1 MTHMSFYDRLQ
12 DETANE
18 RAALLAQPLFAE
30 ALAGRVT
37 VSLYIAFLTQAFHHV
52 KHTVPLMMA
61 CGARLGDDRE
71 WLRAKITAYI
81 DEEYGHQEWV
91 LDDIA
96 ASGGDAEAVRRG
108 TPSFET
114 EMMVAYA
121 YDLCARGNPAGFFGM
136 VHVLEGTSTALA
148 TQAAQQIA
156 SALQLPKQ
164 AFSYLSSHGSLDLEH
179 VGFFRELV
187 DAMTPTDQQ
196 AVVHAARR
204 FYRLYGDIF
213 AHLYREHVTC
223 N

>member
-1 MTHMSFYDRLQ
+1 MSFYDRLQ
-12 DETANE
+12 AETAGE
-18 RAALLAQPLFAE
+18 RAQLLAQPLFAD

-37 VSLYIAFLTQAFHHV
+37 VPLYVAFLTQAYHHV

-71 WLRAKITAYI
+71 WLREKITAYI
-81 DEEYGHQEWV
+81 EEEYGHHEWV
-91 LDDIA
+91 LADIA
-96 ASGGDAEAVRRG
+96 ASGGDAEAARRG
-108 TPSFET
+108 EPAFET

-121 YDLCARGNPAGFFGM
+121 YDLIARGNPAGFFGM

-156 SALQLPKQ
+156 GALQLPQK
-164 AFSYLSSHGSLDLEH
+164 AFSYLSSHGSLDIEH
-179 VGFFRELV
+179 VDFFRELV
-187 DAMTPTDQQ
+187 ERMTPADQQ

-213 AHLYREHVTC
+213 ARLHKEHSTC

>member
-1 MTHMSFYDRLQ
+1 MSFYEHLQ
-12 DETANE
+12 AETQHE
-18 RAALLAQPLFAE
+18 RAALLAQPLFAD

-37 VSLYIAFLTQAFHHV
+37 VPLYIAFLTQAYYHV

-61 CGARLGDDRE
+61 CGARLNDDRE

-81 DEEYGHQEWV
+81 DEEYGHHEWV
-91 LDDIA
+91 LNDIA
-96 ASGGDAEAVRRG
+96 ACGGDPAAVRAG
-108 TPSFET
+108 APSFET

-156 SALQLPKQ
+156 GALQLPKK

-179 VGFFRELV
+179 VDFFRELV
-187 DAMTPTDQQ
+187 EQMTPSDQQ
-196 AVVHAARR
+196 AVVQAAKR

-213 AHLYREHVTC
+213 AHLHREHQTC

>member
-1 MTHMSFYDRLQ
+1 MRFYDRLQ
-12 DETANE
+12 TETASE
-18 RAALLAQPLFAE
+18 RAQLLAQPLFAD

-37 VSLYIAFLTQAFHHV
+37 VPLYIAFLTQAFHHV

-71 WLRAKITAYI
+71 WLRARITSYI
-81 DEEYGHQEWV
+81 DEEYGHHEWV

-96 ASGGDAEAVRRG
+96 ASGGDADAVRRG
-108 TPSFET
+108 APSFET

-148 TQAAQQIA
+148 TQAARRIA
-156 SALQLPKQ
+156 TALQLPEK

-179 VGFFRELV
+179 VNFFRELV
-187 DAMTPTDQQ
+187 ERMTPMDQQ
-196 AVVHAARR
+196 AVIQAAKR

-213 AHLYREHVTC
+213 ANLYREHVAC